1 PARTAHGERALGQH
15 GGGDVR
21 GPAALH
27 GAEPAEADGGAGD
40 ARGGGHGGGHDALGD
55 RGGGVARGPGVA
67 AGPAALHPRGE
78 DRLAVRVVRG
88 GGGGPGGQRR
98 RGPAVLGVRAAAGDR
113 LPDRGRHPRPQRHGP
128 GQAAVRGHPGAEH
141 LAAHPDR
148 RAEGRLAAAAAAG
161 RVGVL
166 GDDGGAGAG
175 AGRGGA
181 DVRGAG
187 GVAGADG
194 PGDRGGDRRARS
206 VRRGPRRIGTGGLG
220 AQAGRQRP
228 AMKGYLWTME
238 HPTASGE
245 GLPAL
250 ARWEAMAVD
259 AVGNAIEFWGFKR
272 NQGRVWALLYL
283 RGTPM
288 SAGQLE
294 KELSL
299 SKGAV
304 SMLIRD
310 LERWGVIERVREPG
324 G

>member
-1 PARTAHGERALGQH
+1 
-15 GGGDVR
+15 
-21 GPAALH
+21 
-27 GAEPAEADGGAGD
+27 
-40 ARGGGHGGGHDALGD
+40 
-55 RGGGVARGPGVA
+55 
-67 AGPAALHPRGE
+67 
-78 DRLAVRVVRG
+78 
-88 GGGGPGGQRR
+88 
-98 RGPAVLGVRAAAGDR
+98 
-113 LPDRGRHPRPQRHGP
+113 
-128 GQAAVRGHPGAEH
+128 
-141 LAAHPDR
+141 
-148 RAEGRLAAAAAAG
+148 
-161 RVGVL
+161 
-166 GDDGGAGAG
+166 
-175 AGRGGA
+175 
-181 DVRGAG
+181 
-187 GVAGADG
+187 
-194 PGDRGGDRRARS
+194 
-206 VRRGPRRIGTGGLG
+206 
-220 AQAGRQRP
+220 
-228 AMKGYLWTME
+228 MKGYLWTME

-324 G
+324 GAAWQYRAETDLIRMVSRVIEEREARFLQRIRADIDEAKRLARDEGQVGAERLQRLDRMAELAEQTDRALRLFIKTARLDVGGMFGVFRDVVRGNPKKPRPS